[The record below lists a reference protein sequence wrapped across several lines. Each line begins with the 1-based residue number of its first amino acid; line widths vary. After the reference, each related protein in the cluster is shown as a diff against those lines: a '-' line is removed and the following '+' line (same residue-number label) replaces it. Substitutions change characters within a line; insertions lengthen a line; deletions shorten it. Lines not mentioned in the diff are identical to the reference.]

1 MEGVSPNEDRH
12 FHCPLPRPLSLMV
25 RLPSFSSCGC
35 GYPGP
40 VDAVDPV
47 DPVDPR
53 LILNITVLDGPW
65 RLSGHPLPVIAI
77 DISLIRH
84 GSYRAWADRPDRFFP
99 LSSQPAAYHTTLAL
113 VDRTPAPNP
122 KESRSSSAEDVIRG
136 CEAAVVWA
144 RDPYLASI
152 DLLDA

>member
-1 MEGVSPNEDRH
+1 
-12 FHCPLPRPLSLMV
+12 MV

-40 VDAVDPV
+40 VHAVDAVDAVDLV
-47 DPVDPR
+47 DPVGPIDPR
-53 LILNITVLDGPW
+53 WILNVTVLDGPW

-77 DISLIRH
+77 DISLIRD
-84 GSYRAWADRPDRFFP
+84 GSYRAWADRPDRIFP
-99 LSSQPAAYHTTLAL
+99 LSSQAAAYHTTLAL

-122 KESRSSSAEDVIRG
+122 RESRSSPADDVIRG
-136 CEAAVVWA
+136 CEAAVVCA

-152 DLLDA
+152 NLLDA